1 MYGVEGEPKARREA
15 PQRSPWS
22 TLSNFN
28 HIELPDLVLTSAL
41 MIFSSSTLLQAAAS
55 SFPILTAVSCCT
67 TSQQKPG
74 DREILTQ
81 GGTSWNLANSE
92 VYN

>member
-22 TLSNFN
+22 TLSNSN
-28 HIELPDLVLTSAL
+28 HIELLDLVLISAL

-67 TSQQKPG
+67 TSQQKLG

-81 GGTSWNLANSE
+81 RGTSWDLANSE